1 MVVTHKYYTNIERG
15 VTADSVGDGKV
26 AQSASDHCWASINS
40 GAGSLGRT
48 TMAKPTKAPK
58 QATKTIKR
66 AIGDGGGVSPSVALK
81 RIRK

>member
-1 MVVTHKYYTNIERG
+1 
-15 VTADSVGDGKV
+15 
-26 AQSASDHCWASINS
+26 
-40 GAGSLGRT
+40 
-48 TMAKPTKAPK
+48 MAKPTKAPK